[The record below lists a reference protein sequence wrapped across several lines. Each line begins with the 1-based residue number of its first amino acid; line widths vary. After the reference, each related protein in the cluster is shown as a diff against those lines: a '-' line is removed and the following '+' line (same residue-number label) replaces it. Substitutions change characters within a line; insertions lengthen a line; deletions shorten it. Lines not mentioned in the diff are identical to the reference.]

1 MLRCI
6 IEVVT
11 KDEWM
16 VLIKNIFN
24 DIPKEVS

>member
-16 VLIKNIFN
+16 VLKNIFN
-24 DIPKEVS
+24 DILKEVL

>member
-6 IEVVT
+6 IEIVT

-16 VLIKNIFN
+16 VLKNIFN
-24 DIPKEVS
+24 DILKEVL